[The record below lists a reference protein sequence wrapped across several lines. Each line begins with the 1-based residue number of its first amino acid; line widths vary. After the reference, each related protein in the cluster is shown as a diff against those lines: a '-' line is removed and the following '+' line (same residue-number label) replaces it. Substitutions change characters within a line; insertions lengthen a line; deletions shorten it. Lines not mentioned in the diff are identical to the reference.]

1 MLFTQRIGR
10 IAALEPQLKSFC
22 ADCDCVDILLA
33 AKRRLLPRVQAAT
46 KLPGALRHHMLC
58 NVAAYGKEHLKP
70 KFHYM
75 WDVAE
80 QLARDPFVLDCFV
93 VERLHLRA
101 KRAAKDIENTRV
113 YERSLLACILH
124 SHTNALLG
132 EGSAEFGLVGRA
144 ETQSTGVVVAKGLV
158 CHGVSVHAGDL
169 VFRGNALGRVSSCVM
184 EGGALFVLVHEM
196 REVERLASHWTVWAP
211 VPAHCAVVWHAHDV
225 VPALAWTKSASAN
238 TTVIRF

>member
-1 MLFTQRIGR
+1 ML
-10 IAALEPQLKSFC
+10 
-22 ADCDCVDILLA
+22 D
-33 AKRRLLPRVQAAT
+33 
-46 KLPGALRHHMLC
+46 
-58 NVAAYGKEHLKP
+58 Y
-70 KFHYM
+70 
-75 WDVAE
+75 
-80 QLARDPFVLDCFV
+80 FV

-113 YERSLLACILH
+113 YERSLLTSILL

-144 ETQSTGVVVAKGLV
+144 AHVPSHTGVVVAQGLV
-158 CHGVSVHAGDL
+158 CHGVRVHAGDL

-196 REVERLASHWTVWAP
+196 REVERLSSHSSVWAP
-211 VPAHCAVVWHAHDV
+211 VPAHCEVVWRAHDV

-238 TTVIRF
+238 TIVLRM